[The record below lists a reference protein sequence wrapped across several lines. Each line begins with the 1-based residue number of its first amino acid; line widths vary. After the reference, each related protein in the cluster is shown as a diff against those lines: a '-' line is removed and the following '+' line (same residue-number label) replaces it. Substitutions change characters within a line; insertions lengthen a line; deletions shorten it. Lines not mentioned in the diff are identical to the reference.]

1 MHSKLTIKDACATCT
16 YRIVMQLHTLRR
28 GSCHM
33 VKIRPESD
41 RFAWLYIG
49 ADDQQT
55 ACTTYAVQ
63 LRMTRGHHLPQM
75 YSSRLTCL
83 MI

>member
-1 MHSKLTIKDACATCT
+1 
-16 YRIVMQLHTLRR
+16 MQLHTLRR

-75 YSSRLTCL
+75 HSSRLTCL
-83 MI
+83 MIRTTIEAEFLLDLRS